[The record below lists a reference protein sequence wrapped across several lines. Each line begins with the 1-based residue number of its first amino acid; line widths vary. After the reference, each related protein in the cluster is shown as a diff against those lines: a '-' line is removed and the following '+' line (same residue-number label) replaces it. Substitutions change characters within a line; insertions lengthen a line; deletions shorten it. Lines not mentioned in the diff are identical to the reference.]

1 MAPKTIVITGAA
13 GNLGSLLARG
23 LAGSE
28 HRLRLM
34 FHRRQLPDDL
44 AHAANAEAVC
54 ADLAD
59 PTSLPPAVEGADVVV
74 HFAGVL
80 FSANPKSF
88 LPITN
93 TQWFA
98 NLLDACLAKRVGR
111 VILISFPHVEGPT
124 TPEHRATGR
133 LDQTPVSVHARTRL
147 EEEKLL
153 FARAEGTSSVPVSLR
168 LGMVYGNGILMV
180 DAARWA
186 ARHRLLGV
194 WRDPTWIHLISTE
207 DYVKATIAAAL
218 NEGVTG
224 IYHVGDEKPVT
235 LQEFLDRACDAWG
248 LAHPW
253 RMPLWMIHTAAFLC
267 ELQSSLFGTRAPL
280 TRDFIDIGRV
290 SYCGD
295 AARFRKELLP
305 VLAHPTLDSGV
316 STLGRP

>member
-1 MAPKTIVITGAA
+1 MPPRTIVITGAA

-28 HRLRLM
+28 HKLRLM
-34 FHRRQLPDDL
+34 VHRTYLPVEL
-44 AHAANAEAVC
+44 ARASNVEVVH

-59 PTSLPPAVEGADVVV
+59 PKSLLPVVEGADVVV

-98 NLLDACLAKRVGR
+98 NLLDACLAKQVGR

-124 TPEHRATGR
+124 TPDHRATGR
-133 LDQTPVSVHARTRL
+133 LDQTPISWHARTRL
-147 EEEKLL
+147 EEERLL
-153 FARAEGTSSVPVSLR
+153 FARTEGTSTVPVSLR

-207 DYVKATIAAAL
+207 DYVKATIAAAV
-218 NEGVTG
+218 NEGVSG

-253 RMPLWMIHTAAFLC
+253 RMPLWMIHTAAALC

-295 AARFRKELLP
+295 TARFCKELLP
-305 VLAHPTLDSGV
+305 VLAHPSLESGIRTLTAG
-316 STLGRP
+316 